1 MIKIDVFV
9 KNKNWKKYISSP
21 AKYLKDKVKFI
32 NSSILFNKKYINFSI
47 LLAGNKEIKM
57 LNNKFRKKNKTT
69 NILSFPFY
77 KRNEIKKKIKN
88 EGRIYLGDII
98 LNFYKIK
105 KKARKNKFEKEFN
118 KLWIHGLLHLLGYQ
132 HDTNKDFYKMRKL
145 ENRIFKQTEKT
156 KC

>member
-1 MIKIDVFV
+1 MIKIDVFI
-9 KNKNWKKYISSP
+9 KDKNWKKHISNP

-32 NSSILFNKKYINFSI
+32 NSSTLFNKKYINFSI

-88 EGRIYLGDII
+88 EDRIYLGDII

-105 KKARKNKFEKEFN
+105 KKARKNEFEKEFN

-132 HDTNKDFYKMRKL
+132 HDTNKNFYKMRKL

>member
-9 KNKNWKKYISSP
+9 KDKNWKKYISNP

-88 EGRIYLGDII
+88 EDRIYLGDII

-105 KKARKNKFEKEFN
+105 KKARKNEFEKEFN

-132 HDTNKDFYKMRKL
+132 HDTNKDFYEMRKL
-145 ENRIFKQTEKT
+145 ENRIFKQVEKT

>member
-1 MIKIDVFV
+1 MIKIDVFI
-9 KNKNWKKYISSP
+9 KDKNWKKYISNP

-88 EGRIYLGDII
+88 EDRIYLGDII

-105 KKARKNKFEKEFN
+105 KKARKNEFEKEFN

-132 HDTNKDFYKMRKL
+132 HDTNKDFYEMRKL
-145 ENRIFKQTEKT
+145 ENRIFKQVEKT

>member
-1 MIKIDVFV
+1 MIKIDVFI
-9 KNKNWKKYISSP
+9 KDKNWKKHISNP

-88 EGRIYLGDII
+88 EDRIYLGDII

-105 KKARKNKFEKEFN
+105 KKTRKNEFEKEFN
-118 KLWIHGLLHLLGYQ
+118 KLWIHGFLHLLGYQ

>member
-9 KNKNWKKYISSP
+9 IDINWKKYISNP

-88 EGRIYLGDII
+88 EDKIYLGDII

-105 KKARKNKFEKEFN
+105 KKAKKNEFEKEFN
-118 KLWIHGLLHLLGYQ
+118 KLWIHGLLH
-132 HDTNKDFYKMRKL
+132 
-145 ENRIFKQTEKT
+145 
-156 KC
+156 

>member
-1 MIKIDVFV
+1 MIKIDVFI
-9 KNKNWKKYISSP
+9 KDKNWKKHISNP

-32 NSSILFNKKYINFSI
+32 NSSTLFNKKYINFSI

-88 EGRIYLGDII
+88 EDRIYLGDII

-105 KKARKNKFEKEFN
+105 KKARKNEFEKEFN

-156 KC
+156 EC

>member
-9 KNKNWKKYISSP
+9 KDKNWKKYISNP

-88 EGRIYLGDII
+88 EDRIYLGDII

-105 KKARKNKFEKEFN
+105 KKARKNEFEKEFN

-132 HDTNKDFYKMRKL
+132 HDTNKNFYKMRKL

>member
-1 MIKIDVFV
+1 MIKIDVFI
-9 KNKNWKKYISSP
+9 KDKNWKKHISNP

-88 EGRIYLGDII
+88 EDRIYLGDII

-105 KKARKNKFEKEFN
+105 KKARKNEFEKEFN

-156 KC
+156 EC

>member
-1 MIKIDVFV
+1 MIKIDVFI
-9 KNKNWKKYISSP
+9 KDKNWKKHISNP

-88 EGRIYLGDII
+88 EDRIYLGDII

-105 KKARKNKFEKEFN
+105 KKARKNEFEKEFN

-132 HDTNKDFYKMRKL
+132 HDTNKDFYKMREL

>member
-9 KNKNWKKYISSP
+9 KDKNWKKYISNP

-32 NSSILFNKKYINFSI
+32 NSSTLFNKKYINFSI

-88 EGRIYLGDII
+88 EDRIYLGDII

-105 KKARKNKFEKEFN
+105 KKARKNEFEKEFN

-132 HDTNKDFYKMRKL
+132 HDTNKDFYKMREL